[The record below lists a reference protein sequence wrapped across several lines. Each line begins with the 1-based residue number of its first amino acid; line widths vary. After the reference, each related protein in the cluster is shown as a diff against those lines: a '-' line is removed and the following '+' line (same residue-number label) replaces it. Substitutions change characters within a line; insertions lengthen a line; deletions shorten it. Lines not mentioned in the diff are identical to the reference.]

1 MTDPQ
6 LRIERRTAGIYPVLF
21 HAGPYYWPVSDEA
34 LTRLAAQTSA
44 APEIFRAALMDAF
57 AVTPYLRHQLAT
69 VLSGLDD
76 RDAQLR
82 ALQTALAAR

>member
-1 MTDPQ
+1 MPTQQ
-6 LRIERRTAGIYPVLF
+6 LRIERRAAGIYPVLF

-34 LTRLAAQTSA
+34 VTRLAGQASA
-44 APEIFRAALMDAF
+44 APDAFCAALMDAV
-57 AVTPYLRHQLAT
+57 AVTPYLKHQLAA

-82 ALQTALAAR
+82 ALQAALTTR